1 MGHLPRRWTDA
12 ADRMLAAVTSDSRP
26 PAGDADQ
33 PRPDAPDQEP
43 DLDDEAYDPEHFED
57 L

>member
-43 DLDDEAYDPEHFED
+43 DLDDEGYDPEHFED